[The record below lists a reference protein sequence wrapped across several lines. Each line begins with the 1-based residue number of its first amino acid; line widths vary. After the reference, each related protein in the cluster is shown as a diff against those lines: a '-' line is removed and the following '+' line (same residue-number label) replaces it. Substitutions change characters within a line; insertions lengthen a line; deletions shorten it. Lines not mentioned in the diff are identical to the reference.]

1 MTFQHYIITRFN
13 VSLEPAGHSKVCTR
27 EYLDYRF
34 PLFEQFCLP
43 SVIGQTCQDFKWLVL
58 FDSNTPNDFL
68 QRADNIHK
76 RYPNFIPCH
85 LDVSRY
91 TKEPFF
97 INHVGDI
104 ETDQCLCGILSLFI
118 KECINRITPVVP
130 DFYVTTRLDSDD
142 GLHHDMVATI
152 QQKVKRN
159 AQFVAYDF
167 VYSYKYILNERIAY
181 RYPLLNGHFITLVE
195 PSSESLRSV
204 YFCNHLH
211 IDKFVSIEHFY
222 QRPLQTE
229 LIHDGNV
236 VNDFTELTISGL
248 LYALLHFHGRDFGYA
263 FLEYSYKR
271 AFYIL
276 AFLIKE
282 RIRCFRR

>member
-1 MTFQHYIITRFN
+1 MTFQHYLITRFN

-34 PLFEQFCLP
+34 PLFERFCLP
-43 SVIGQTCQDFKWLVL
+43 SVIGQTCQDFKWFVL
-58 FDSNTPNDFL
+58 FDANTPNNYL
-68 QRADNIHK
+68 QRAEKIHE
-76 RYPNFIPCH
+76 RYPNLIPCH
-85 LDVSRY
+85 LDSSRY
-91 TKEPFF
+91 IKEPFV

-118 KECINRITPVVP
+118 RDCIKRTTTVVP

-142 GLHHDMVATI
+142 ALHCDMVATI
-152 QQKVKRN
+152 HQKVKN
-159 AQFVAYDF
+159 DAQFVAYDF
-167 VYSYKYILNERIAY
+167 VYSYKYILNEKIAY

-195 PSSESLRSV
+195 PSSESFRSV
-204 YFCNHLH
+204 LFCNHLN
-211 IDKFVSIEHFY
+211 IDKFVSVEHFY

-229 LIHDGNV
+229 LIHGGNV

-248 LYALLHFHGRDFGYA
+248 LYALLHFHGRNFGHA
-263 FLEYSYKR
+263 PLEYSYKR
-271 AFYIL
+271 VFYIL